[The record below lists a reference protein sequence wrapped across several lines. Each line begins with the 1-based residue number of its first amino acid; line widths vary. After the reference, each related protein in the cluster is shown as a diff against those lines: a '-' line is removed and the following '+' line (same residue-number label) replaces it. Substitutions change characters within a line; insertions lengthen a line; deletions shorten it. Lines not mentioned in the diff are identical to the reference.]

1 MYYAAYVVA
10 TPRASMPVID
20 MHAHVTP
27 ERYKQAI
34 RARGEWHGL
43 DSVPGELG
51 LGGFDKTLDERLAE
65 MDRLGVDMQLVTP
78 TVGFYQYGNELEV
91 TRRIARECNDEI
103 GEMVEMHPARFAG
116 LATLPMQH
124 PPSAIAEMERAMSEL
139 GLKGVIISDHVAGR
153 TYDEP
158 EYLPFFRS
166 AEELGAIVFFH
177 QGGDTVVNHRIRRYK
192 LGNAVGNLTERAL
205 VYATLV
211 FGGVM
216 DRCPGLEP
224 YLAHGGGYTSFGVA
238 RMDKVA
244 GALEDDSGQGFIPP
258 FGQND
263 GFSQAFPPSDY
274 LRRFHYDC
282 CTYSGPVLR
291 FLIDAVGIDRV
302 VLGTDYPAPMLLH
315 DAVNWVNRL
324 PQLTDVEKEAILS
337 TNPGRML
344 GMS

>member
-1 MYYAAYVVA
+1 
-10 TPRASMPVID
+10 MPVID

-27 ERYKQAI
+27 ERYKKAI
-34 RARGEWHGL
+34 GEKGVWHGL
-43 DSVPGELG
+43 DAVPGELG
-51 LGGFDKTLDERLAE
+51 LGGFDKSLEERIAE
-65 MDRLGVDMQLVTP
+65 MDRLGVDKQLVTP

-91 TRRIARECNDEI
+91 TRRIARECNNEI
-103 GEMVEMHPARFAG
+103 GEMVASHPARFAG
-116 LATLPMQH
+116 LATLPMQD

-158 EYLPFFRS
+158 DFLPFFRS

-205 VYATLV
+205 VFATLV

-216 DRCPGLEP
+216 DRCPDLEP
-224 YLAHGGGYTSFGVA
+224 YLAHGGGYTTFGVA
-238 RMDKVA
+238 RMDKVS
-244 GALEDDSGQGFIPP
+244 GALEDGSGGGFIPP
-258 FGQND
+258 FGQDD
-263 GFSQAFPPSDY
+263 GFAQTLPPSDY

-302 VLGTDYPAPMLLH
+302 VLGTDYPAPMFLS
-315 DAVNWVNRL
+315 DPVNWVRGL
-324 PQLTDVEKEAILS
+324 PELDEVEKEAILV

-344 GMS
+344 GA